1 MPADLLNVGEN
12 IPNGQTSDTWIRTWS
27 LHSVSFATACLAICE
42 YCACIQSC
50 IRYLA
55 YLPLSTVFRLIFQNT
70 LAINFQEESSTVVVL
85 VDGTIESWN
94 CWSHKILSML
104 IINICICCTRSK
116 YGICAPPKNVN
127 SQLLKHT
134 LTEGSQSVSQGE
146 NVVNHYDN
154 SK

>member
-27 LHSVSFATACLAICE
+27 LHSVSFPTACLAICE

-50 IRYLA
+50 ICYLA
-55 YLPLSTVFRLIFQNT
+55 YLPLSTNFRFILQNT

-85 VDGTIESWN
+85 VDGTIESGN

-104 IINICICCTRSK
+104 IINICICCTCSK
-116 YGICAPPKNVN
+116 YGICTPPKNVN
-127 SQLLKHT
+127 FQLLKHT
-134 LTEGSQSVSQGE
+134 LTEGSQSVSHGE
-146 NVVNHYDN
+146 NVVNHYSN